1 MDIVLLDDP
10 TTLTEEAARRI
21 ANAIHQCLAEQPWC
35 AVALSGGSTPR
46 PVYQRLA
53 QSPYREQIDWARV
66 HWFWGDERAVPPDHP
81 DSNYRMAYEAMLAH
95 VPVPSENIH
104 RIPAE
109 KGAEAAAE
117 AYEREL
123 QRVFQ
128 LQPGAVPRFDLLLLG
143 VGADGHIASLFPNT
157 TALAVRDR
165 LVIANSVPQLNTQRI
180 TLTVPVLL
188 AARTIFI
195 LVSGQDKAEAVARA
209 IEGNDD
215 WTTTPAQLLRAA
227 QGDVIWFLDRA
238 AAQRLQKGQ

>member
-1 MDIVLLDDP
+1 VELVLLDD
-10 TTLTEEAARRI
+10 TAALIGEAARRI
-21 ANAIHQCLAEQPWC
+21 ADTIHRCLAERQWC

-46 PVYQRLA
+46 PVYQRLT
-53 QSPYREQIDWARV
+53 QPPYREQIDWNRV
-66 HWFWGDERAVPPDHP
+66 HWFWGDERSVPPDHP

-95 VPVPSENIH
+95 VPVPPENVH
-104 RIPAE
+104 RILAE
-109 KGAEAAAE
+109 EGAEAAAE

-123 QRVFQ
+123 HRIFQ

-143 VGADGHIASLFPNT
+143 VGADGHIASLFPRT
-157 TALAVRDR
+157 MALSVRDR
-165 LVIANSVPQLNTQRI
+165 LVVANSVPQLDTQRI
-180 TLTVPVLL
+180 TFTVPVIQ
-188 AARTIFI
+188 AARTIFV

-238 AAQRLQKGQ
+238 AAQLLRKGR